1 MFRPIYILLI
11 LTVFIGCFIQAQPRD
26 FDEELQFQNKA
37 VESLKNEIESTRKR
51 IEREANREKS
61 TARKI
66 SDLNEEISLLDRLI
80 GELVK
85 EERNVRNEIT
95 RFEERLAQNNRE
107 LDALRERYEKRV
119 VAVYKKGKLSP
130 LEKVLSSTTWRQAVY
145 RTQYIKIISDIEK
158 ELQSKMQSLMITIGQ
173 DKLKMEAALRRNISL
188 KREQEQQRKLMRQ
201 KRIENEK
208 QLKKIKKSQVE
219 LASYLDE
226 KKAGLKQLEEV
237 QKKILEDKAR
247 YERAERIRRQQ
258 QALQSKSF
266 SELKGKLSW
275 PAEGRV
281 IAKFG
286 RQWNPKLKTTTE
298 NPGIDIKGK
307 PGSEIR
313 TVLNGVVTTIT
324 YIRGYGTTIIVDH
337 GGGFYTVYSHVTNIQ
352 TNVDSEIR
360 AGDIIAYMGDSGSV
374 NGAMLH
380 FEIWGKSQKL
390 DPEKW
395 LKKK

>member
-1 MFRPIYILLI
+1 MFRQFYILLI
-11 LTVFIGCFIQAQPRD
+11 TAFFFGIFAQNQSRN
-26 FDEELQFQNKA
+26 FEEELHFQNKA
-37 VESLKNEIESTRKR
+37 VESLKKEILSTRDR
-51 IEREANREKS
+51 IKKEANREKS
-61 TARKI
+61 TARRI
-66 SDLNEEISLLDRLI
+66 SDLSEEISLLDRLI
-80 GELVK
+80 GELKK
-85 EERNVRNEIT
+85 EDRKVRAEIT
-95 RFEERLAQNNRE
+95 RLEGQLTQNNQE
-107 LDALRERYEKRV
+107 LESLRDRYEKRV
-119 VAVYKKGKLSP
+119 VAAYKKGKLSQ
-130 LEKVLSSTTWRQAVY
+130 LEKVLSSTTWRQAIY
-145 RTQYIKIISDIEK
+145 RTHYIKIISDIEH
-158 ELQSKMQSLMITIGQ
+158 ELQARIKSLMITIGQ
-173 DKLKMEAALRRNISL
+173 DKLKLEAALRRNISL
-188 KREQEQQRKLMRQ
+188 KREQEQQRKSMRQ

-208 QLKKIKKSQVE
+208 QLQKIKKNKVE

-226 KKAGLKQLEEV
+226 KQAGLKQLEEV

-258 QALQSKSF
+258 EALKSKSF
-266 SELKGKLSW
+266 SELKGKLAW

-352 TNVDSEIR
+352 TNIDSEIR
-360 AGDIIAYMGDSGSV
+360 GGDVIAYMGDSGSV

-380 FEIWGKSQKL
+380 FEIWGNKGKL
-390 DPEKW
+390 NPEKW
-395 LKKK
+395 LIRK